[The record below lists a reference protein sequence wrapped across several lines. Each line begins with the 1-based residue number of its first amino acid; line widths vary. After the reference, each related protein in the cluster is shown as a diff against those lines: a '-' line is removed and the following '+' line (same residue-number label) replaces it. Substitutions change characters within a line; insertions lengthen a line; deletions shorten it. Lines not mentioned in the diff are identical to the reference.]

1 VACGFYKRSSKLLPS
16 QFFDIL
22 LSSASVNGQS
32 SLVQLS
38 SEAALSHNVPITKQ
52 GLDARFDAK
61 AVCFVKSILEEV
73 IANQVIEP
81 LEPRFLSSFN
91 KVRIKD
97 GTRFDLPHR
106 LKENFP
112 GFGGKVTSDAA
123 ACVQY
128 EFDLK
133 NRCLLDLDVTSAK
146 RTDYQDAKEKVGQID
161 KGDLVIR
168 DLGYFSMQVLRAIS
182 CKEAFFLSRLK
193 SKMKVF
199 DLDFREM
206 DFTKLYSKMANNQ
219 IPRIEVRAL
228 IGEKER
234 FPVRMTVELVPE
246 QVYQKRILAVEK
258 ENKKKG
264 HKTSEEFRIR
274 ARFNILVTNAP
285 EKDLP
290 AQDMYGLYKTRWQI
304 ELVFKTWKSTMGINK
319 LHPMKYHRFMC
330 LLYAKFILFLVNSQI
345 VGLIA
350 RKLYNGKKQLSMDKA
365 MKTVL
370 SYFSLTREVLKAPRY
385 RLTGYLDTMFRLM
398 ERNHWLE
405 IRKNKVGLGEIISVF
420 CCIPID

>member
-1 VACGFYKRSSKLLPS
+1 LRSHLKEKVCSVFDAVNLQRKAVACGFYKRSSKLLPS

-38 SEAALSHNVPITKQ
+38 SEAALSHNVPVTKQ

-81 LEPRFLSSFN
+81 LEPRFLSSIN

-123 ACVQY
+123 ACVQC

-133 NRCLLDLDVTSAK
+133 NRCLWDLA
-146 RTDYQDAKEKVGQID
+146 
-161 KGDLVIR
+161 IR

-193 SKMKVF
+193 PKMKVF
-199 DLDFREM
+199 DLDFRET
-206 DFTKLYSKMANNQ
+206 DFTKQYSKMANNQ

-290 AQDMYGLYKTRWQI
+290 AQDMYGPYKTRWQI
-304 ELVFKTWKSTMGINK
+304 ELAFKTWKSTMGINK

-405 IRKNKVGLGEIISVF
+405 IRKNKVGLGEIINVF
-420 CCIPID
+420 CCIPNY